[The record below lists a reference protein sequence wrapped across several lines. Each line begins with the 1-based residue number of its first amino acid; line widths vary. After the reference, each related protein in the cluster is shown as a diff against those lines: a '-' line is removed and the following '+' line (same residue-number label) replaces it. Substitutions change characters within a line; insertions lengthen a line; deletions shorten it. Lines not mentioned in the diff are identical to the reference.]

1 MTYRHQDFYQI
12 DLTQVIVPGDPPPPG
27 AVGPAGGIVPPKKE
41 HELEV
46 EVSSQE
52 LRHQGLLAR
61 DGKPNMYQEL
71 VKGFV
76 DNVRL
81 LARSCGGREG

>member
-12 DLTQVIVPGDPPPPG
+12 DLTQVIVPGDIPPNG
-27 AVGPAGGIVPPKKE
+27 AGGGGIVPSKKE

-61 DGKPNMYQEL
+61 EGKPNMYQEL